1 MASDKML
8 QRLSSLRNFGVSSNA
23 CCHIQGNT
31 GLQDLALKQKIAISL
46 HATEFWTLYHCN
58 IQWQWQFVNLL
69 RTRVVWITDENG
81 GVRFCPKL
89 AKQKPPRIGNLFE
102 ESSFLTPVI
111 YALLGVLAGLLLIG
125 TLWDIIRKKRRIN
138 ENTASGENREITRS
152 NMRAYF
158 FFFFFFCGLILL
170 NE

>member
-1 MASDKML
+1 M
-8 QRLSSLRNFGVSSNA
+8 V
-23 CCHIQGNT
+23 C
-31 GLQDLALKQKIAISL
+31 
-46 HATEFWTLYHCN
+46 
-58 IQWQWQFVNLL
+58 
-69 RTRVVWITDENG
+69 ITDENG

-138 ENTASGENREITRS
+138 QNAALGEDMEITRS
-152 NMRAYF
+152 NMRAYVF
-158 FFFFFFCGLILL
+158 FFRVDTPQRVVKIVQSISHGVLCYFIDIEIFYKEKSILS
-170 NE
+170 